1 MLFFIMVKIAFWD
14 NCLSERGTTV
24 AMYDYAYYNEKIL
37 GNESIVLYN
46 TTRKENDNNVI
57 EKFKRHFKVF
67 GVTNFDMVDTILLE
81 NNIDILYVIK
91 AGEYEGQ
98 ISRVCKT
105 VVHCVFNTSQPHG
118 NVYAAVSKS
127 VGNLVVPHIVSL
139 PDNNDNMRIEL
150 GIPDEALVFGRYGG
164 MDQFDIKYVQNI
176 VYDIAK
182 NFSNIYFL
190 FMNTHRF
197 CPELPNII
205 HIEKIVDLE
214 KKVAF
219 INTCDAMLWARSGGE
234 TFGLSIAEFS
244 IKNKPVIA
252 TKVGDTA
259 HVDFLGDKGIWYN
272 ENNLY
277 QILTTLNKKAIQQY
291 DWNAY
296 RDYSPEKVMKIFKEV
311 FIDSFY

>member
-1 MLFFIMVKIAFWD
+1 MIMVKIAFWD

-46 TTRKENDNNVI
+46 KTRKENDNNVI

-81 NNIDILYVIK
+81 NNVDILYVIK

-105 VVHCVFNTSQPHG
+105 VVHCVFNTSHPHG

-234 TFGLSIAEFS
+234 SFGLSIAEFS

-252 TKVGDTA
+252 TKIGDRA

-277 QILTTLNKKAIQQY
+277 QILTTLNKNAIQDY

-311 FIDSFY
+311 FIDN

>member
-1 MLFFIMVKIAFWD
+1 MVKIAFWD